1 MSESL
6 HLSGWRFRAVVLSV
20 VGSALGYL
28 GFSLWG
34 GWHAVAQAVAEVG
47 LIGIV
52 IALLMSSINYG
63 LRFLRWQAY
72 LNVLGHPM
80 PWRPSLNIYL
90 AGFAL
95 TTTPGKAGEALRGV
109 LLKRWGVPY
118 PMSFAAFFSERLSDL
133 FAVVLLTLFGLSLYP
148 DALPMIVVGVGLVLV
163 GLLVLSQRRLLE
175 RLTLMIPA
183 EGGKVIGLLRHLM
196 QVLVQ
201 AQRCHRLG
209 LMLGLTLLSV
219 IAWSAEALA
228 FDWILH
234 WMGADIPLTFAVFV
248 YALAMLAGAVS
259 FMPGGLGGAEAVMVG
274 LLVWKGMSSADAI
287 AATVL
292 IRLATLW
299 FAVAIGAV
307 MLLKLKAQ
315 TPLRSQSV
323 QSHPQALSS
332 VLSRKQGQE

>member
-1 MSESL
+1 VSESL
-6 HLSGWRFRAVVLSV
+6 QLSGWRFRAVVLSV

-34 GWHAVAQAVAEVG
+34 GWHAVGLAVGEVG
-47 LIGIV
+47 LVGIV
-52 IALLMSSINYG
+52 IALLMSSVNYG
-63 LRFLRWQAY
+63 LRFVRWQVY
-72 LNVLGHPM
+72 LKVLGHPM

-118 PMSFAAFFSERLSDL
+118 PKSFAAFFSERLSDL

-148 DALPMIVVGVGLVLV
+148 EALPMIVVGVSLVLV

-175 RLTLMIPA
+175 RLMLMLPNR
-183 EGGKVIGLLRHLM
+183 GGKVVGLLQHLM
-196 QVLVQ
+196 QVLLQ

-209 LMLGLTLLSV
+209 LMLGLTSLSV

-228 FDWILH
+228 FHWILQ

-307 MLLKLKAQ
+307 MLLRLKGE
-315 TPLRSQSV
+315 TPLHSQPV
-323 QSHPQALSS
+323 Q
-332 VLSRKQGQE
+332 

>member
-1 MSESL
+1 LNPTAAQERL
-6 HLSGWRFRAVVLSV
+6 HLSGWRYRAVLLSV

-34 GWHAVAQAVAEVG
+34 GWHAVGAAVSEVG
-47 LIGIV
+47 LVGIV
-52 IALLMSSINYG
+52 IALFMSSVNYG
-63 LRFLRWQAY
+63 LRFVRWQTY
-72 LNVLGHPM
+72 LKVLGHPM

-118 PMSFAAFFSERLSDL
+118 PQSFAAFFSERLSDL

-148 DALPMIVVGVGLVLV
+148 EALPMIVVGVALVMV

-175 RLTLMIPA
+175 RLMQSLPT
-183 EGGKVIGLLRHLM
+183 EGGKVIGLLRHLL
-196 QVLVQ
+196 QVLLH
-201 AQRCHRLG
+201 AQQCHRLR

-228 FDWILH
+228 FDWILK

-248 YALAMLAGAVS
+248 YALAMLAGAIS

-274 LLVWKGMSSADAI
+274 LLVWKGMNSADAV

-299 FAVAIGAV
+299 FAVAIGAL
-307 MLLKLKAQ
+307 MLFRLNGEKASEGQ
-315 TPLRSQSV
+315 PV
-323 QSHPQALSS
+323 QSHDS
-332 VLSRKQGQE
+332 

>member
-1 MSESL
+1 VNPAISKEPAA
-6 HLSGWRFRAVVLSV
+6 LSGWRYRAVVLSV
-20 VGSALGYL
+20 VVSALGYL

-34 GWHAVAQAVAEVG
+34 GWHAVGAAVSEVG

-52 IALLMSSINYG
+52 IALFMSSLNYG
-63 LRFLRWQAY
+63 LRFLRWQCY
-72 LNVLGHPM
+72 LKVLGHPL

-109 LLKRWGVPY
+109 LLKRWGVPW
-118 PMSFAAFFSERLSDL
+118 PQSFAAFFSERLSDL

-148 DALPMIVVGVGLVLV
+148 EAMPMIAVGLALVIV

-175 RLTLMIPA
+175 RLMRMLPTQGRVANLA
-183 EGGKVIGLLRHLM
+183 RHLL
-196 QVLVQ
+196 QVLMH
-201 AQRCHRLG
+201 AQQCHRLG
-209 LMLGLTLLSV
+209 LMLGLTMLSV
-219 IAWSAEALA
+219 VAWSAEALA

-234 WMGADIPLTFAVFV
+234 WMGADIPLAFAVFV

-274 LLVWKGMSSADAI
+274 LLVWKGMSNADAV

-299 FAVAIGAV
+299 FAVAIGAL
-307 MLLKLKAQ
+307 MLLKLKGEKTAHSQPAQ
-315 TPLRSQSV
+315 
-323 QSHPQALSS
+323 
-332 VLSRKQGQE
+332 

>member
-1 MSESL
+1 VDHPFDSTTGVQEAEPVTEPVQ
-6 HLSGWRFRAVVLSV
+6 LSGWRFRAVVLSV

-34 GWHAVAQAVAEVG
+34 GWHAVGQAVGEVG
-47 LIGIV
+47 LIGIF
-52 IALLMSSINYG
+52 IALFMSSVNYG
-63 LRFLRWQAY
+63 LRFLRWQSY
-72 LNVLGHPM
+72 LKVLGHPM

-118 PMSFAAFFSERLSDL
+118 PKSFAAFFSERLSDL

-148 DALPMIVVGVGLVLV
+148 QALPMIVVGVGLVLV

-175 RLTLMIPA
+175 RGAKMIPA
-183 EGGKVIGLLRHLM
+183 EGGKVLGLLRHLM
-196 QVLVQ
+196 QILLQ
-201 AQRCHRLG
+201 AQRCHRLD
-209 LMLGLTLLSV
+209 LLLGLTLLSV
-219 IAWSAEALA
+219 VAWSAEALA
-228 FDWILH
+228 FDWILG

-274 LLVWKGMSSADAI
+274 LLVWKGMSTADAI

-307 MLLKLKAQ
+307 MLLRLKGE
-315 TPLRSQSV
+315 TPLHSQTV
-323 QSHPQALSS
+323 Q
-332 VLSRKQGQE
+332 

>member
-1 MSESL
+1 VNPVASQEQL
-6 HLSGWRFRAVVLSV
+6 HLSGWRYRAVLLSV

-34 GWHAVAQAVAEVG
+34 GWHAVGAAVSEVG
-47 LIGIV
+47 LVGIV
-52 IALLMSSINYG
+52 IALFMSSVNYG
-63 LRFLRWQAY
+63 LRFVRWQTY
-72 LNVLGHPM
+72 LKVLGHPM

-118 PMSFAAFFSERLSDL
+118 PQSFAAFFSERLSDL

-148 DALPMIVVGVGLVLV
+148 EALPMIVVGVALVMV

-175 RLTLMIPA
+175 RLTLLVPT
-183 EGGKVIGLLRHLM
+183 EGGRVIGLLRHLL
-196 QVLVQ
+196 QVLLH
-201 AQRCHRLG
+201 AQQCHRLR
-209 LMLGLTLLSV
+209 LMLGLTILSV

-228 FDWILH
+228 FDWILK

-274 LLVWKGMSSADAI
+274 LLVWKGMNSADAV

-299 FAVAIGAV
+299 FAVAIGAL
-307 MLLKLKAQ
+307 MLFRLNGAR
-315 TPLRSQSV
+315 TPEGQPV
-323 QSHPQALSS
+323 QSHDS
-332 VLSRKQGQE
+332 

>member
-1 MSESL
+1 MNPVVSQTQL
-6 HLSGWRFRAVVLSV
+6 HLSGWRYRAVLLSV

-34 GWHAVAQAVAEVG
+34 GWHAVGAAVSEVG
-47 LIGIV
+47 LVGIV
-52 IALLMSSINYG
+52 IALFMSSVNYG
-63 LRFLRWQAY
+63 LRFVRWQTY
-72 LNVLGHPM
+72 LKVLGHPM

-118 PMSFAAFFSERLSDL
+118 PQSFAAFFSERLSDL

-148 DALPMIVVGVGLVLV
+148 EALPMIVVGVALVVV
-163 GLLVLSQRRLLE
+163 GVLVLSQRRLLD
-175 RLTLMIPA
+175 RLTLSVPA
-183 EGGKVIGLLRHLM
+183 EGGKVIGLLRHLL
-196 QVLVQ
+196 QVLLH
-201 AQRCHRLG
+201 AQQCHRLR
-209 LMLGLTLLSV
+209 LMLGLTILSV

-228 FDWILH
+228 FDWILQ

-274 LLVWKGMSSADAI
+274 LLVWKGMNSADAV

-299 FAVAIGAV
+299 FAVAIGAL
-307 MLLKLKAQ
+307 MLFRLNGQQ
-315 TPLRSQSV
+315 TLEGQPL
-323 QSHPQALSS
+323 QSHDS
-332 VLSRKQGQE
+332 

>member
-1 MSESL
+1 MSEAVPETS
-6 HLSGWRFRAVVLSV
+6 HLSGWRYRAALLSV

-28 GFSLWG
+28 AFSLWG
-34 GWHAVAQAVAEVG
+34 GWQAVGAAVSEVG
-47 LIGIV
+47 LVGIV
-52 IALLMSSINYG
+52 IALFMSSVNYG
-63 LRFLRWQAY
+63 LRFVRWQTY
-72 LNVLGHPM
+72 LKVLGHPM

-118 PMSFAAFFSERLSDL
+118 PQSFAAFFSERLSDL

-148 DALPMIVVGVGLVLV
+148 QAWPMMVVGVALVAV
-163 GLLVLSQRRLLE
+163 GLIVLSQRRLLE
-175 RLTLMIPA
+175 RITETVPA
-183 EGGKVIGLLRHLM
+183 GGGKALGLLRHLL
-196 QVLVQ
+196 QVLVH
-201 AQRCHRLG
+201 AQQCHRLR
-209 LMLGLTLLSV
+209 LMLGLTALSV
-219 IAWSAEALA
+219 VAWSAEALA
-228 FDWILH
+228 FDWILK

-274 LLVWKGMSSADAI
+274 LLVWKGMDGADAV

-307 MLLKLKAQ
+307 MLIKLKGEAT
-315 TPLRSQSV
+315 TPRV
-323 QSHPQALSS
+323 QPIQ
-332 VLSRKQGQE
+332 